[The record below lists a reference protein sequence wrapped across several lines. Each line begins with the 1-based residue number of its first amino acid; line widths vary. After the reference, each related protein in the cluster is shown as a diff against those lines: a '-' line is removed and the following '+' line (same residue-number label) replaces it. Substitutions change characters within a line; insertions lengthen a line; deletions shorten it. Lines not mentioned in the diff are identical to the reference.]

1 MILLLI
7 LIKPL
12 KLINKD
18 LLLDDLEHFQS
29 KKYFNSTFSHCQQDA
44 KWLVVHSAF
53 HLYCAAEKKK
63 IDDLNRVIILE
74 RRELAMK
81 DVNDSFMRT
90 TIHKTLWI
98 DQLIYFADSD
108 TVSFPEK
115 AFPMAI
121 THVVVSWKTQIIKN
135 LERN

>member
-1 MILLLI
+1 MSYVSNENLGY
-7 LIKPL
+7 L
-12 KLINKD
+12 KIN
-18 LLLDDLEHFQS
+18 
-29 KKYFNSTFSHCQQDA
+29 
-44 KWLVVHSAF
+44 VVNECMLFCH
-53 HLYCAAEKKK
+53 EKVN
-63 IDDLNRVIILE
+63 I
-74 RRELAMK
+74 
-81 DVNDSFMRT
+81 NDSFMRT